1 MARTPKVALTAS
13 AITLLC
19 LGASLSASPQVLA
32 ETLGR
37 EVHAFSP
44 MDPSTY
50 PGNSDQEPPR
60 AMDASSATRPQTT
73 VTPGQQR
80 SSDQAETNG
89 QDDAT
94 APATDLPRFDTADAE
109 TFAPADTPKS
119 ESATQS
125 QRPRETSTL
134 PEVTP
139 TSPPSEE
146 PDESPA
152 PAETEADE
160 ETPTPDV
167 DAPESLTVIV
177 NKQRPLPEDYEPH
190 DLVELPNET
199 GTEPLQLREEAA
211 QATER
216 LFDAA
221 QADGIEL
228 TAISAYRSFEYQQE
242 LYDRYIAENGI
253 DTTNEMS
260 AKPGHS
266 EHQTGWALDVDTPDG
281 QHTLSQSFGETDAG
295 QWLADNAHEFG
306 FVIRYPQD
314 ARDITGFSYE
324 PWHLRY
330 FGEQYAA
337 LIMDGSGIAE
347 TTFDLDPAPDYDS

>member
-50 PGNSDQEPPR
+50 PGTRDQEPPR
-60 AMDASSATRPQTT
+60 AMDASTATRPQTT

-125 QRPRETSTL
+125 QRTRETSTL

-139 TSPPSEE
+139 TSSPSEA
-146 PDESPA
+146 PDDSAA
-152 PAETEADE
+152 PAEIETED
-160 ETPTPDV
+160 ETPTTAFNAQDT
-167 DAPESLTVIV
+167 L
-177 NKQRPLPEDYEPH
+177 
-190 DLVELPNET
+190 T
-199 GTEPLQLREEAA
+199 GT
-211 QATER
+211 
-216 LFDAA
+216 
-221 QADGIEL
+221 
-228 TAISAYRSFEYQQE
+228 
-242 LYDRYIAENGI
+242 
-253 DTTNEMS
+253 
-260 AKPGHS
+260 
-266 EHQTGWALDVDTPDG
+266 V
-281 QHTLSQSFGETDAG
+281 
-295 QWLADNAHEFG
+295 
-306 FVIRYPQD
+306 
-314 ARDITGFSYE
+314 
-324 PWHLRY
+324 
-330 FGEQYAA
+330 
-337 LIMDGSGIAE
+337 
-347 TTFDLDPAPDYDS
+347 